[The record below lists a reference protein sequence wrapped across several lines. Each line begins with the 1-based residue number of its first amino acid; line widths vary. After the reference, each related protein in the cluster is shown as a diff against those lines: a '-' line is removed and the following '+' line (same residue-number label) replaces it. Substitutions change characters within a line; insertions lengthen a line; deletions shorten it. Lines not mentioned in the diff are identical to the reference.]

1 MERRREIHLRE
12 AFGGGGELGRGKDEG
27 GKGERGGGRERLGR
41 LGACMHGPMRQ
52 AKGRR
57 RGAPAL
63 IRIFTMAGVV
73 LLLARGGGGVLTN
86 QDQSGPRGRLASKLP
101 SPPSP
106 SQLLRRPV
114 SSGPGLREWREGGG
128 GLRVWAGTG
137 AGARGKHGG
146 EVGGGRDSSR
156 LLPGLEPRLRG
167 GMPLPSTGMGN
178 VPFLVKEEEVNAI
191 EALRNSFDPGQYP
204 PMEPQ
209 FDEDGFMIYPEP
221 EPLSVFGDV
230 KRLLDDSGRLITT
243 RQADRK
249 GVSQFYR
256 PPKGK
261 NSLRLRCT
269 CGNKIPCHG
278 DVMITKNEQGK
289 LEYNKIPRNSIGPAH
304 PWECRQPAQ
313 YMVTPTDANLT
324 EVFGGMSPL
333 MRMYFAEQEGMPL
346 DEVERMAD
354 PAMVNESEAWHCHL
368 CESDRHRWRQC
379 PFLYDLS
386 DDQRLALRMEKECI
400 QRTLNEK
407 VGDSSPSSHSL
418 SRSRSKS

>member
-1 MERRREIHLRE
+1 ML
-12 AFGGGGELGRGKDEG
+12 A
-27 GKGERGGGRERLGR
+27 
-41 LGACMHGPMRQ
+41 GAV
-52 AKGRR
+52 
-57 RGAPAL
+57 L
-63 IRIFTMAGVV
+63 
-73 LLLARGGGGVLTN
+73 LLLARGCGGALAD
-86 QDQSGPRGRLASKLP
+86 QDQRGPGGRLAPKLP

-106 SQLLRRPV
+106 SKLLRRPA
-114 SSGPGLREWREGGG
+114 SSWPGLGEGREGGG
-128 GLRVWAGTG
+128 GFRVWAGAG
-137 AGARGKHGG
+137 AGSGGREHGG
-146 EVGGGRDSSR
+146 EVGGGRDDPR
-156 LLPGLEPRLRG
+156 LLPSSVPRLRG

-191 EALRNSFDPGQYP
+191 EALRDSFDPGQYP

-209 FDEDGFMIYPEP
+209 FDEEGFMIYPEP

-278 DVMITKNEQGK
+278 DVMITKNEHGK
-289 LEYNKIPRNSIGPAH
+289 LEYNKIPRSSIGPAH
-304 PWECRQPAQ
+304 PWECKQPAQ

-324 EVFGGMSPL
+324 EIFGGMSPL

-368 CESDRHRWRQC
+368 CESDSHRWRQC
-379 PFLYDLS
+379 PFLYDLT

-407 VGDSSPSSHSL
+407 VGDSPPPPPTLPSLDRDRNQILNPRFNSCQEVSC
-418 SRSRSKS
+418 